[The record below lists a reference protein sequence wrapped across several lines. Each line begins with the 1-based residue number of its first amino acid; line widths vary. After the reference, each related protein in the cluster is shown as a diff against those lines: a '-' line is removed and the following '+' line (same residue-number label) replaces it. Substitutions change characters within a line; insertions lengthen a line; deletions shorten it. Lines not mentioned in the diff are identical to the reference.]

1 MNVYIFKL
9 SKRTISSSECDS
21 ILWQMNIFIYF
32 SSFNFR
38 LKINSSRNC
47 SSLFRFDSIK
57 QFDDIDSGFNSDLD
71 QRWLI
76 TNRSI
81 WLLIEL
87 ILGSIDILSVIVP
100 LSRISPR
107 KDRNRRYLSLV
118 WRWRNFDNDV
128 ELQFPS
134 TVPGISIPTIIKN

>member
-1 MNVYIFKL
+1 MFIYLNYQREQFHHRNVIQFYGKWIYL
-9 SKRTISSSECDS
+9 YISS
-21 ILWQMNIFIYF
+21 F
-32 SSFNFR
+32 SFR

-87 ILGSIDILSVIVP
+87 ILGSIDILSVIMP